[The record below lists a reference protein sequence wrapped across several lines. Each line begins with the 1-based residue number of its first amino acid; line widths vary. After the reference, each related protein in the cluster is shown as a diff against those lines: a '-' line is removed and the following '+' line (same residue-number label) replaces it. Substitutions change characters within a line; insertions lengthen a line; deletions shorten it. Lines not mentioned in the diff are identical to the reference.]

1 MEQAP
6 SSHGSSLSEQL
17 AGPPQLSTPLSIAQP
32 RPQAQHSR
40 EGPGILPPSLPVAIN
55 AHRRQPLQQQ
65 SPNKAQ
71 QYMGSFV
78 PPHEYLAQT
87 LPDGY
92 LGAQPV
98 FKPVSSFPEISCG
111 LSGCDAL

>member
-1 MEQAP
+1 M
-6 SSHGSSLSEQL
+6 
-17 AGPPQLSTPLSIAQP
+17 
-32 RPQAQHSR
+32 
-40 EGPGILPPSLPVAIN
+40 LPPSLPVTISS
-55 AHRRQPLQQQ
+55 HRRLPLQQQ

-71 QYMGSFV
+71 PYLGSFV

-98 FKPVSSFPEISCG
+98 FKPVG
-111 LSGCDAL
+111 ALLLCA